1 MKTPKRLR
9 STACLA
15 FVLLALATSS
25 PGDMKNFA
33 FHGVVT
39 YLDDPQFLL
48 DATVTNGAPIEGF
61 YVFDSD
67 VPAPAPEADVGDYWY
82 TNSAC
87 GMVVKIGAYVFRT
100 NPRHVNFLIEL
111 VNRPGQDNYLLRSYN
126 NLCSQPL
133 YVDHIAW
140 QLDDGSGTALSDVA
154 LPLTP
159 PDLGNFTSVFGLT
172 VTGDKM
178 PYFIR
183 GEIQSIEESPAVI
196 PETPGTT
203 VGSAVEVSWPS
214 RLGYFYQVQ
223 KSTDLENW
231 SDVADPVLGDG
242 SVLSMFFAKDVNL
255 QEYYRAEIANFSK

>member
-39 YLDDPQFLL
+39 YLDDQQFLL

-61 YVFDSD
+61 YIFDSD

-159 PDLGNFTSVFGLT
+159 PDLGNFTRKGV
-172 VTGDKM
+172 
-178 PYFIR
+178 
-183 GEIQSIEESPAVI
+183 SPVI
-196 PETPGTT
+196 
-203 VGSAVEVSWPS
+203 
-214 RLGYFYQVQ
+214 
-223 KSTDLENW
+223 
-231 SDVADPVLGDG
+231 
-242 SVLSMFFAKDVNL
+242 
-255 QEYYRAEIANFSK
+255 